1 MKLRW
6 MCLLFVLYGS
16 AALNAG
22 QVYGTIRENGKGV
35 AGLAISIV
43 SEAKVPYEAMTG
55 PDGSFQVFVKEAG
68 KCEFKVTY
76 GSNKVAPGSVFS
88 YATPA
93 KYDFDLVGSNGQYTL
108 KAK

>member
-1 MKLRW
+1 MKLR
-6 MCLLFVLYGS
+6 CLLFVLYGS
-16 AALNAG
+16 AVLNAG

-43 SEAKVPYEAMTG
+43 SEAKVPYEVMTG

-76 GSNKVAPGSVFS
+76 GTNKVAPGSVFS

-93 KYDFDLVGSNGQYTL
+93 KYDFDLVGSNGTYTL
-108 KAK
+108 KAR